1 MINLIVEDYCH
12 ECPDFEAEVRKGA
25 KASTIDGHVARCTN
39 IFCVHRLKCDRI
51 ARYLAKRM
59 EEKKD
64 EQLPND

>member
-1 MINLIVEDYCH
+1 MINLIIEEYCH

-25 KASTIDGHVARCTN
+25 KASMVDGHVAHCTN

-59 EEKKD
+59 EEKT
-64 EQLPND
+64 NDQN